1 MKKYYWLREDF
12 DVLMELLPGASM
24 GLPGANKSGMSLFY
38 PKHIEGAVAELKLR
52 GLEVTPEDLDNLVA
66 TGIVKPE
73 TMSGSDGIA
82 LWSKEDIDAAAE
94 YLYEN
99 DQWSPWTHFC
109 YVANIRFGQAVKA
122 HRVAAARF
130 GLGFTLGF
138 DLPGLVSVIE
148 PGEEPDGYAWI
159 KFFPR
164 NTKLQPR
171 EAD

>member
-1 MKKYYWLREDF
+1 MKKHYWLREDF
-12 DVLMELLPGASM
+12 DALMELLPGAGM

-52 GLEVTPEDLDNLVA
+52 GLEVDGYGLQKLVDE
-66 TGIVKPE
+66 GVVNPKRME
-73 TMSGSDGIA
+73 GSDTMT

-164 NTKLQPR
+164 NTKLQPQ